1 MQPKDTIFATAA
13 AVLVLASVAVGF
25 WTLGSPLR
33 QREAAW
39 DSKRVAD
46 LRAIAGEIRAQWMR
60 TDETRARQLP
70 ASLRAL
76 VSVPGAQPLSLQDP
90 VTGQPYEY
98 LRRDG
103 SAYEL
108 CAAFARMSDQYPKEA
123 GALSPSFW
131 DHPRGRRCLVL
142 DAARDLPR

>member
-1 MQPKDTIFATAA
+1 MQRKDTLFVTAA
-13 AVLVLASVAVGF
+13 TVLVLASVAAGF

-46 LRAIAGEIRAQWMR
+46 LRAIAGEIRAQWTR
-60 TDETRARQLP
+60 KDETQARQLP

-76 VSVPGAQPLSLQDP
+76 VSAPGAQPLSLQDP

-98 LRRDG
+98 RCREG
-103 SAYEL
+103 PAYEL
-108 CAAFARMSDQYPKEA
+108 CATFARASNEYRKEA
-123 GALSPSFW
+123 AGLPPSFW
-131 DHPRGRRCLVL
+131 DHPRGRKCFLL
-142 DAARDLPR
+142 DAARDVPH

>member
-13 AVLVLASVAVGF
+13 TVLVLASVAAGF

-60 TDETRARQLP
+60 TDETRARQAP
-70 ASLRAL
+70 ASLRA
-76 VSVPGAQPLSLQDP
+76 P
-90 VTGQPYEY
+90 
-98 LRRDG
+98 
-103 SAYEL
+103 
-108 CAAFARMSDQYPKEA
+108 AAGPAISGRACDSILATP
-123 GALSPSFW
+123 ALTA
-131 DHPRGRRCLVL
+131 D
-142 DAARDLPR
+142 

>member
-1 MQPKDTIFATAA
+1 MQRKDTIFVTAA
-13 AVLVLASVAVGF
+13 TVLVLASVAAGF

-46 LRAIAGEIRAQWMR
+46 LRAIAGEIRAQWTRM
-60 TDETRARQLP
+60 DETQARRLP
-70 ASLRAL
+70 DSLRAL
-76 VSVPGAQPLSLQDP
+76 VLAPGAQPLNLQDP

-98 LRRDG
+98 RRREG

-108 CAAFARMSDQYPKEA
+108 CATFARMSNEYRKEA
-123 GALSPSFW
+123 GALPPSFW
-131 DHPRGRRCLVL
+131 DHPRGRQCMVL
-142 DAARDLPR
+142 DAARDIPR